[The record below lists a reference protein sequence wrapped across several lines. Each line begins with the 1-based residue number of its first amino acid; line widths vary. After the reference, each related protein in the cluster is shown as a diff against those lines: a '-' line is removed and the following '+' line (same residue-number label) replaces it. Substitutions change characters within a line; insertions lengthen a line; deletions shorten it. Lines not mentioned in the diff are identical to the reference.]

1 MLSGRI
7 LIFDSGVGGLSICR
21 HIQQR
26 MPDLAVDYLF
36 DNAFYPYGELSE
48 VELIDRL
55 CRVIACQVKQSPPL
69 LVVIACNSASTVAL
83 PALRQMLNVPVVG
96 VVPAIKPAARLSRK
110 KVIGLLATQGTVQ
123 RQYTANLA
131 RQFASDCQ
139 LINIGSRELVE
150 LAERKLKGEAVE
162 LSRLEE
168 VCRPFLEA
176 GNTPDVVVLGCT
188 HFPLLSDELQSIL
201 PASVRLVDSGEA
213 IAQRVTFLLGNKKPQ
228 RVGFDHAY
236 FTRPLDDPGL
246 ETSLRQQGFRRL
258 SLLKA

>member
-7 LIFDSGVGGLSICR
+7 LIFDSGVGGLSICQ

-36 DNAFYPYGELSE
+36 DNAFFPYGELSE
-48 VELIDRL
+48 VELIERL
-55 CRVIACQVKQSPPL
+55 CRVIACQVAHSPPL

-83 PALRQMLNVPVVG
+83 PALRQMLEVPVVG
-96 VVPAIKPAARLSRK
+96 VVPAIKPAARISQK

-131 RQFASDCQ
+131 RQFASDCK

-150 LAERKLKGEAVE
+150 LAERKLKGEPVE
-162 LSRLEE
+162 LSILEQ

-176 GNTPDVVVLGCT
+176 GNPPDVIVLGCT
-188 HFPLLSDELQSIL
+188 HFPLLSEELRMIL
-201 PASVRLVDSGEA
+201 PSAIRLVDSGEA
-213 IAQRVTFLLGNKKPQ
+213 IAQRVTHLLGNKKPQ

-236 FTRPLDDPGL
+236 FTKPLNDSGL
-246 ETSLRQQGFRRL
+246 EFSLRRQGFSQL
-258 SLLKA
+258 TLLEA